1 MQVNT
6 LDSRG
11 IQVYDHR
18 KMLNVGLDQ
27 NVGGIQVMTWGRCA
41 NLGMNFFVRRI
52 WVCFLKW
59 GESGCEIGANADK
72 ALLENNVIP
81 KKNQKQMN

>member
-6 LDSRG
+6 LDSRR

-18 KMLNVGLDQ
+18 TMLNVGLDQ

-59 GESGCEIGANADK
+59 GESGCEKKIGANVGQSP
-72 ALLENNVIP
+72 NNR
-81 KKNQKQMN
+81 